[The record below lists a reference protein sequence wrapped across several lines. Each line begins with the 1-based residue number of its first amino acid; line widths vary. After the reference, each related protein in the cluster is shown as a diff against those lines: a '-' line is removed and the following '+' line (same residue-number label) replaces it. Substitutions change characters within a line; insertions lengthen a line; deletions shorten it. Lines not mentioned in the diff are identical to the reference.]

1 MIVTRRFFRNV
12 HGKRIFG
19 LVNKVVDGGVV
30 VMRGGWTG
38 ATDPVTIVR
47 ELLPLVAG
55 RDPALEF
62 R

>member
-19 LVNKVVDGGVV
+19 FVNKVVDGGVV
-30 VMRGGWTG
+30 VIRSGWTG

-55 RDPALEF
+55 IVPDLEL